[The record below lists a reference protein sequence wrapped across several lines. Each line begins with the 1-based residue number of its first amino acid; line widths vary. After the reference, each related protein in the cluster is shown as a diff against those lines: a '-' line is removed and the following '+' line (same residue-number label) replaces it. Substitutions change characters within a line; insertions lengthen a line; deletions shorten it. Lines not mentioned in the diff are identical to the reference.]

1 MLRDGAHA
9 SARGSFS
16 MRPEKGNTTGMA
28 GDDITRDGMKRGET
42 VVVTGGGGGF
52 GLAFCR
58 RFARDGAK
66 VAVWDI
72 DAKLG
77 EEAVR
82 QAKAEGGEARFFR
95 VDLAQPAEIDAAVK
109 GTLATY
115 GTPYCVINNASIFP
129 RASVLDMKPEVWEHT
144 LKVNITAPWLIV
156 RAFGPDMI
164 ANKRGVI
171 INIASGRAL
180 EGAANGANYAAS
192 KAAILSLTKSLAL
205 EWAKHNIRVNAI
217 IPGVSFTAQPLENTT
232 PEELIERGRATI
244 PLGRIGY
251 PDDMAGLAAYLVSA
265 DAAYMTGQGVA
276 MNGGRVLV
284 PQ

>member
-1 MLRDGAHA
+1 MAADGIARDGIK
-9 SARGSFS
+9 
-16 MRPEKGNTTGMA
+16 P
-28 GDDITRDGMKRGET
+28 GDA

-52 GLAFCR
+52 GRAFCR
-58 RFARDGAK
+58 RFAQGGAK

-72 DAKLG
+72 DPKIG

-82 QAKAEGGEARFFR
+82 EAKAAGGDARFFK
-95 VDLAQPAEIDAAVK
+95 VDLAQAAEIDAAVK
-109 GTLATY
+109 ATLDAY

-129 RASVLDMKPEVWEHT
+129 RASVLDMKPEVWERT

-156 RAFGPDMI
+156 RAFGPGMI
-164 ANKRGVI
+164 AKGRGVV

-217 IPGVSFTAQPLENTT
+217 IPGVSLTAQPLENTT
-232 PEELIERGRATI
+232 PEELLERGRTTI
-244 PLGRIGY
+244 PLGRLGY
-251 PDDMAGLAAYLVSA
+251 PDDMAGLAAYLASA

>member
-1 MLRDGAHA
+1 
-9 SARGSFS
+9 
-16 MRPEKGNTTGMA
+16 MA
-28 GDDITRDGMKRGET
+28 GDGIVRDGIKRGDA

-52 GLAFCR
+52 GRAFCR

-72 DAKLG
+72 DPALG
-77 EEAVR
+77 EETVQ
-82 QAKAEGGEARFFR
+82 QAKAEGGEARFFKA
-95 VDLAQPAEIDAAVK
+95 DLAQAADIDAAVK
-109 GTLATY
+109 ATLDAY
-115 GTPYCVINNASIFP
+115 GTPYCVINNASIYP
-129 RASVLDMKPEVWEHT
+129 RASVLDMKPEVWERT

-156 RAFGPDMI
+156 RAFGPGMI
-164 ANKRGVI
+164 ANKRGVV

-180 EGAANGANYAAS
+180 EGAVNGANYAAS
-192 KAAILSLTKSLAL
+192 KAAILSLTKTLAL

-217 IPGVSFTAQPLENTT
+217 IPGVSLTAQPLENTT
-232 PEELIERGRATI
+232 PEELMERGRITI
-244 PLGRIGY
+244 PLGRLGY
-251 PDDMAGLAAYLVSA
+251 PDDMAGLAAYLASA